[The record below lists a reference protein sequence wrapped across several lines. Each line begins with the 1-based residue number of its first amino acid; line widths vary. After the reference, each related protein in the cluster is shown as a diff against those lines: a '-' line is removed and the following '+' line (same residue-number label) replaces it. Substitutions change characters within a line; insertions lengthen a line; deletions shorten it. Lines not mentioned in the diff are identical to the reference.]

1 MKTIRE
7 IQIETLENMRER
19 NIISSTE
26 NEVYLSA
33 LRRER
38 IKSGNEEKLD
48 LIAQIRARETNT
60 LQFASDLSLIEEKL
74 HGITDEPSKSK
85 KNK

>member
-1 MKTIRE
+1 MKTIKE

-74 HGITDEPSKSK
+74 KEANGNK
-85 KNK
+85 KV

>member
-1 MKTIRE
+1 MRTKKE

-19 NIISSTE
+19 NIIASTE

-48 LIAQIRARETNT
+48 LVANIRARETNV
-60 LQFASDLSLIEEKL
+60 LQFESDFNLIEEKL
-74 HGITDEPSKSK
+74 KEANGNK
-85 KNK
+85 KV